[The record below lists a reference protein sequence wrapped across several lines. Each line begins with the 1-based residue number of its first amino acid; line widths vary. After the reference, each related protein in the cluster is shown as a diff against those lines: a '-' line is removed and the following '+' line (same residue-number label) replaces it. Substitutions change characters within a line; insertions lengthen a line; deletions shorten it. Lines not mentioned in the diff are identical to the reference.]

1 MQSLNW
7 KKLQKNEVYWMSV
20 KELLEFKF
28 NAEAYSRLAEN
39 LFDGSVEKEINNCA
53 QNILNLIEGFSTKE
67 IGSLS
72 NNIDVDEL
80 FFRLK
85 KKYNGD
91 KTIRFSKNELR
102 YASFYI
108 QRTLDDV
115 NFLKFLLK
123 EFDARWSDLYLLGF
137 IDFVLREWNHS
148 SPKYQ
153 LVYQKLVDVL
163 ITYEGGIKRIQFFR
177 DNIEVLEPSGPE
189 QLGLLWKTKGKGIK
203 SITEYLELPF
213 HLILYKYF
221 TGAIISYYKSNSNTL
236 SIDKTELIEVLKGHG
251 DSYTDKVVLSHI
263 INKTPVSNGTE
274 KNFYISAAKTFIG
287 HYSNISAWKIP
298 EAPEDIQLQLEK
310 ARCNIKAWQ
319 NSNLVIAFFDALV
332 TDGSERKMF
341 WLKYVDYI
349 DDIKVF
355 VPAQLR
361 TTISYNQKLQDALR
375 NSAGYSIIS
384 KGSTAAFVIMMQ
396 QFTLIEFSDIGA
408 LYVYNT
414 AEKRKYIN
422 RSNIADVGVLKETY
436 MSNLI
441 DMDYTNYYFHDYGRL
456 VHRGD
461 WATRLNRWLRFK
473 GLV

>member
-1 MQSLNW
+1 
-7 KKLQKNEVYWMSV
+7 MSV

-53 QNILNLIEGFSTKE
+53 QNILKLIEGFSAKE

-80 FFRLK
+80 FVRLK

-91 KTIRFSKNELR
+91 KGIRFSKNELR
-102 YASFYI
+102 YASFYM
-108 QRTLDDV
+108 QRTLNDV
-115 NFLKFLLK
+115 NFLKFLLI
-123 EFDARWSDLYLLGF
+123 EFATRWSDLYLLGF

-148 SPKYQ
+148 SFEYRI
-153 LVYQKLVDVL
+153 VYETLKSVL
-163 ITYEGGIKRIQFFR
+163 KGYKGGIKRIQYFR
-177 DNIEVLEPSGPE
+177 DNLDVVDISGPA
-189 QLGLLWKTKGKGIK
+189 QLGLLWKSKGNGIK
-203 SITEYLELPF
+203 TITEYLELPF
-213 HLILYKYF
+213 HLISYKYF
-221 TGAIISYYKSNSNTL
+221 TGAIVSYYRSNSNTL
-236 SIDKTELIEVLKGHG
+236 SIDNTELVEVLKEHG
-251 DSYTDKVVLSHI
+251 DSYTDKVVLSYI
-263 INKTPVSNGTE
+263 INRIPVSNGAE
-274 KNFYISAAKTFIG
+274 KNFYISAAKKFIG

-298 EAPEDIQLQLEK
+298 EAPRDIQSQVEK